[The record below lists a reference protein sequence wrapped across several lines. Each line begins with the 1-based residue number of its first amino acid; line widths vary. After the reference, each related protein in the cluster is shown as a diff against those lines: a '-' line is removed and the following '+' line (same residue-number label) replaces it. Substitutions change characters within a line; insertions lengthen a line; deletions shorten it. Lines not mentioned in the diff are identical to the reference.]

1 MNAPII
7 LFAFNRPKALM
18 NAINHLLEN
27 SEACESDLY
36 VYVDGPRLNN
46 ESDIVRVEEVK
57 EIVAKIEG
65 FRSCN
70 IKCASENLGLSSS
83 IILGVSEVINK
94 YGKVIV
100 LEDDLCV
107 TTNFLAFMN
116 QGLGKY
122 ENVNRVYSI
131 CGYTNRVEKPIEY
144 TYDSYFC
151 TRSSSWGWATWK
163 NRWDTVDWLL
173 DEDKWNTFLK
183 SQHDFNK
190 WGGSDMSKILK
201 GWHDGKNK
209 SWAIRFDYNQFLN
222 KSISL
227 FPLKSLVDNQG
238 FDGDGTNC
246 KKWSRFKFDLDKSG
260 RKNLLMPDDL
270 NINNQLFKEA
280 LAYSSIPI
288 RIWSR
293 IMYMIH

>member
-18 NAINHLLEN
+18 NAVNHLLKN
-27 SEACESDLY
+27 SEAYESDLY
-36 VYVDGPRLNN
+36 VYIDGPRSNS
-46 ESDIVRVEEVK
+46 ESDIVNVEEVK
-57 EIVAKIEG
+57 EIAAKIEG

-70 IKCASENLGLSSS
+70 IKCSPQNLGLSSS
-83 IILGVSEVINK
+83 VISGVSEVINK

-116 QGLGKY
+116 QGLEKY
-122 ENVNRVYSI
+122 ENVDKVYSI
-131 CGYTNRVEKPIEY
+131 CGYTNRVKKPTEY
-144 TYDSYFC
+144 AYDSYFC

-163 NRWDTVDWLL
+163 NRWNTVDWCF
-173 DEDKWNTFLK
+173 DKDKWNTFLK
-183 SQHDFNK
+183 LQCDFNK
-190 WGGSDMSKILK
+190 WGGSDMSKLLK
-201 GWHDGKNK
+201 DWHDGKNK

-238 FDGDGTNC
+238 FDGGGTHC
-246 KKWSRFKFDLDKSG
+246 KKWSRFKFDLDQSG
-260 RKNLLMPDDL
+260 RKDLLMPDDL

-280 LAYSSIPI
+280 WAYNSILI
-288 RIWSR
+288 RIWSK